1 MRPANAASNSQS
13 LQGADFGALL
23 EQARSGNVESGVPIR
38 VPKHLGLQLDQSQ
51 NDRLM
56 KAMDQADM
64 QGAGRALV
72 LMDGM
77 ALTMDVGTR
86 TVTGV
91 VDAKSP
97 GVLDGIDTV
106 VVASQD
112 PNAKPNDAKGARPL
126 RGHGRDAEGVA
137 LVAAQSSQGFE
148 SRRRF
153 ASRGLTIECSCVR
166 PGGRGVRAW
175 TPGINSQ
182 RSCPCESCFRMSIYG
197 VFRRTSHGT
206 DGAQRELAEP
216 RRHW

>member
-1 MRPANAASNSQS
+1 MSNAADMLRSLAGTHSVGRTGTRPTNVASNSQN

-23 EQARSGNVESGVPIR
+23 EQARSGQVESGVPIR

-51 NDRLM
+51 SDRLM

-112 PNAKPNDAKGARPL
+112 PNAKTDATKDSG
-126 RGHGRDAEGVA
+126 
-137 LVAAQSSQGFE
+137 LVAGTIGMPKSSPSLQPNLLKVLNRDE
-148 SRRRF
+148 D
-153 ASRGLTIECSCVR
+153 
-166 PGGRGVRAW
+166 
-175 TPGINSQ
+175 SQ
-182 RSCPCESCFRMSIYG
+182 A
-197 VFRRTSHGT
+197 V
-206 DGAQRELAEP
+206 A
-216 RRHW
+216 

>member
-1 MRPANAASNSQS
+1 MSNAADMLRSLAGTHSVGRTGMRPANAASNSQN

-51 NDRLM
+51 NDRLA

-112 PNAKPNDAKGARPL
+112 PNAKTNDAKGADLFAGTVGMPKASPSL
-126 RGHGRDAEGVA
+126 QPNLLKALNRDDDSQAVA
-137 LVAAQSSQGFE
+137 
-148 SRRRF
+148 
-153 ASRGLTIECSCVR
+153 
-166 PGGRGVRAW
+166 
-175 TPGINSQ
+175 
-182 RSCPCESCFRMSIYG
+182 
-197 VFRRTSHGT
+197 
-206 DGAQRELAEP
+206 
-216 RRHW
+216 

>member
-1 MRPANAASNSQS
+1 MSNAADMLRSLAGTHSIGRTGMRPANAISNGQN

-23 EQARSGNVESGVPIR
+23 EQARSGQVESGVAVR
-38 VPKHLGLQLDQSQ
+38 VPQHLGLQLNQSQ

-112 PNAKPNDAKGARPL
+112 PNANPSDAKDAGLLASAIGMPKASPSL
-126 RGHGRDAEGVA
+126 QPNLLKALNRDDESQ
-137 LVAAQSSQGFE
+137 AA
-148 SRRRF
+148 
-153 ASRGLTIECSCVR
+153 A
-166 PGGRGVRAW
+166 
-175 TPGINSQ
+175 
-182 RSCPCESCFRMSIYG
+182 
-197 VFRRTSHGT
+197 
-206 DGAQRELAEP
+206 
-216 RRHW
+216 

>member
-1 MRPANAASNSQS
+1 MSNAADMLRSLAGTHSIGRTGMRPASAVSNSQN

-23 EQARSGNVESGVPIR
+23 EQARNGQVESGAPVR
-38 VPKHLGLQLDQSQ
+38 VPQHLGLQLDQSQ
-51 NDRLM
+51 NERLM
-56 KAMDQADM
+56 KAMDQADV

-112 PNAKPNDAKGARPL
+112 PNAKTDETKDAVPFAGFVGMPKASPGLQPNLLKAF
-126 RGHGRDAEGVA
+126 GREDESQAVA
-137 LVAAQSSQGFE
+137 
-148 SRRRF
+148 
-153 ASRGLTIECSCVR
+153 
-166 PGGRGVRAW
+166 
-175 TPGINSQ
+175 
-182 RSCPCESCFRMSIYG
+182 
-197 VFRRTSHGT
+197 
-206 DGAQRELAEP
+206 
-216 RRHW
+216 